1 MSFSLLAAVLTLSSV
16 LADKPAVA
24 PQYNPAAPIASA
36 SSPVYPA
43 QAVAAAPREDTY
55 GSPAAQPATNTDTY
69 GSPQAPVD
77 GEQSSVQLSVL
88 SPLNIRDSI
97 ITLLQGR
104 CWLHF

>member
-36 SSPVYPA
+36 PSSPVYSA
-43 QAVAAAPREDTY
+43 QAVAAAPREDT
-55 GSPAAQPATNTDTY
+55 PDTY

-77 GEQSSVQLSVL
+77 GEQSSPLPLPLST
-88 SPLNIRDSI
+88 SDSI
-97 ITLLQGR
+97 ITDI
-104 CWLHF
+104 